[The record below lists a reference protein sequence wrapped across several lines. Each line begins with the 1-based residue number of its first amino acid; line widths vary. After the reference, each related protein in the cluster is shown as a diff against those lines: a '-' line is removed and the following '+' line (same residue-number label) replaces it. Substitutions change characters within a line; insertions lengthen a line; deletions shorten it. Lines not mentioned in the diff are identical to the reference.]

1 MTTFKKKDFKKMVI
15 ESNTLDEFVN
25 DDGSMIG
32 GDERYNKGV
41 DVKTGPINMHGDEK
55 GISVDTDKHAAQAIQ
70 PRNWWWSL
78 SYGYGQGKGK
88 SPIGSNIG
96 NGPEGDTFGESII
109 DESELTSEQR
119 MKKMVED
126 ILSRQ
131 SNNQDLVK
139 RSTNS
144 DVNRNGIP
152 DIKDLSDTKMIVAG
166 KLRDLLDTI
175 ESTNL
180 SGEEL
185 GIVLN
190 YLLSSIDTSQIP
202 SDYKNI
208 IRKQL

>member
-1 MTTFKKKDFKKMVI
+1 MTTFKKKDFKRMVI
-15 ESNTLDEFVN
+15 ESNNINEFVN
-25 DDGSMIG
+25 DDGSMIS
-32 GDERYNKGV
+32 GDEKYNKGV
-41 DVKTGPINMHGDEK
+41 DIKTGPINMPGDEK
-55 GISVDTDKHAAQAIQ
+55 GIPVDTDKHAANAIQ

-96 NGPEGDTFGESII
+96 NGPDGDTFSESI

-119 MKKMVED
+119 MNKMVED

-131 SNNQDLVK
+131 SDNKDLVK
-139 RSTNS
+139 RGSTS

-152 DIKDLSDTKMIVAG
+152 DIKDLSDTKMIIVG
-166 KLRDLLDTI
+166 KLRDVLDTI
-175 ESTNL
+175 ESSNL
-180 SGEEL
+180 SGEEV

-190 YLLSSIDTSQIP
+190 HLLSNIDSSQIP
-202 SDYKNI
+202 IDYKNI

>member
-15 ESNTLDEFVN
+15 ESNSIEEFVN
-25 DDGSMIG
+25 DDGSMIS

-41 DVKTGPINMHGDEK
+41 DVKTGPINMPGDEK
-55 GISVDTDKHAAQAIQ
+55 GIAVDTDKHAAQAIQ

-96 NGPEGDTFGESII
+96 NGPESDTFGESI

-131 SNNQDLVK
+131 SDNQDLVK
-139 RSTNS
+139 RRSNS

-152 DIKDLSDTKMIVAG
+152 DIKDLSDTKMIVVG
-166 KLRDLLDTI
+166 KLKDLLDTI
-175 ESTNL
+175 ESSNL
-180 SGEEL
+180 SGEEV
-185 GIVLN
+185 GVVLN
-190 YLLSSIDTSQIP
+190 YLLTTINSSQIP

-208 IRKQL
+208 IRKLL

>member
-1 MTTFKKKDFKKMVI
+1 MTTFKKKDFMRMVI
-15 ESNTLDEFVN
+15 ESNNIHEFVN
-25 DDGSMIG
+25 DDGSMIS

-55 GISVDTDKHAAQAIQ
+55 GISVDTDKHAANAIQ

-96 NGPEGDTFGESII
+96 NGPDGDTFGESI

-119 MKKMVED
+119 MNKMVED

-131 SNNQDLVK
+131 SDNKDLVK
-139 RSTNS
+139 RGSTS

-152 DIKDLSDTKMIVAG
+152 DIKDLSDTKMIIVG
-166 KLRDLLDTI
+166 KLRDVLDTI
-175 ESTNL
+175 QSSNL
-180 SGEEL
+180 SGEEV

-190 YLLSSIDTSQIP
+190 HLLSNIDSSQIP
-202 SDYKNI
+202 IDYKNI